1 MTKLKEILQL
11 SVEKRIHLIQTIWD
25 SIAEEAL
32 NADLSE
38 EHKAILK
45 DRYESYQ
52 SNPDDNVSWEEV
64 KKENPGQTMT
74 FQVEFRREALQDV
87 EEIVDWYED
96 KLPGLGDEF
105 FISLTE
111 VVYILQK
118 TPEIYNPNL
127 EKSEKQ

>member
-52 SNPDDNVSWEEV
+52 S
-64 KKENPGQTMT
+64 K
-74 FQVEFRREALQDV
+74 
-87 EEIVDWYED
+87 
-96 KLPGLGDEF
+96 
-105 FISLTE
+105 
-111 VVYILQK
+111 
-118 TPEIYNPNL
+118 
-127 EKSEKQ
+127 

>member
-1 MTKLKEILQL
+1 
-11 SVEKRIHLIQTIWD
+11 
-25 SIAEEAL
+25 
-32 NADLSE
+32 
-38 EHKAILK
+38 
-45 DRYESYQ
+45 
-52 SNPDDNVSWEEV
+52 
-64 KKENPGQTMT
+64 MT

-118 TPEIYNPNL
+118 TPEIYNPQFREVRKAITRKFPYLVYFKIDKPDKVIIFGVLHMKREPKNW
-127 EKSEKQ
+127 KGRI